1 MEITIKA
8 ESGLE
13 LAGVFTGL
21 FAGGQ
26 ISAPAIPLPKD
37 EETIMKEE
45 TQMEKE
51 SNRIKDIIA
60 DSGMS
65 KSTFAATY
73 GIPYNTIQKWTD
85 GNRVPPEYVI
95 NLLERAAT
103 ADNEIRALEK
113 KRKQDI
119 LDVATGKKKVNIKG
133 NPERWDD

>member
-21 FAGGQ
+21 FAGGGQ

-45 TQMEKE
+45 SQMEKE

-65 KSTFAATY
+65 KSAFAATY

-103 ADNEIRALEK
+103 ADNEINQMK
-113 KRKQDI
+113 KKHKQDI
-119 LDVATGKKKVNIKG
+119 EDVATGKKKVKFKG
-133 NPERWDD
+133 CADM